1 MTTYHPKTELS
12 GGYSGLKHTAKQ
24 IAEYLPNSKIYVEPF
39 AGLGRVG
46 KYSKSKIKIFNDM
59 SDYAIHELRKIFPS
73 SIIIQMD
80 FEECIRLHDSL
91 DTFFLI
97 DPPWRKPIYDNDKS
111 FIDRTPKEYYE
122 KIMDILPTLKGDWFL
137 CSSLAERG
145 LNKILSKSGYPMIDI
160 KGTWMICGKP
170 VTLKMIS
177 NKPFI
182 RSIEHQQISITVT
195 MESCG
200 K

>member
-1 MTTYHPKTELS
+1 MS

-24 IAEYLPNSKIYVEPF
+24 IAEYLPDSKIYVEPF

-46 KYSKSKIKIFNDM
+46 FYSNSKQKIFNDM
-59 SDYAIHELRKIFPS
+59 SDFAVNKLKQTYPTN
-73 SIIIQMD
+73 IITQED
-80 FEECIRLHDSL
+80 FEQCILKWDSE

-97 DPPWRKPIYDNDKS
+97 DPPWRTPIYDNDKS
-111 FIDRTPKEYYE
+111 FIDRTPKEYYQ
-122 KIMDILPTLKGDWFL
+122 KIMEILPTLKGDWFL

-182 RSIEHQQISITVT
+182 KKDSLLTVAT
-195 MESCG
+195 RCD
-200 K
+200 KK